1 MKACLQAMQQNTH
14 GKRESELSY
23 FLISCSLC
31 RHDRS
36 GMDQG
41 AHPKTTGGSFA
52 NAADSRGCDTCAS
65 HNFEHSS
72 VQDGPSKQLSMTW
85 KQAVRAIVSR
95 NRLVHKELCILVC
108 KSIMNRLHH
117 VTG

>member
-14 GKRESELSY
+14 RKRESELSY

-31 RHDRS
+31 RHHCS

-41 AHPKTTGGSFA
+41 AHPKTIGGSFA
-52 NAADSRGCDTCAS
+52 KAADSKGCDTSAS
-65 HNFEHSS
+65 HNLELSS
-72 VQDGPSKQLSMTW
+72 VQDGPSKRLRMTME
-85 KQAVRAIVSR
+85 QAMRATVLR
-95 NRLVHKELCILVC
+95 NRLVYGKLSKLVC
-108 KSIMNRLHH
+108 KSIMNRLHD

>member
-1 MKACLQAMQQNTH
+1 MH
-14 GKRESELSY
+14 
-23 FLISCSLC
+23 

-52 NAADSRGCDTCAS
+52 KAADSKGCDMRAS

-85 KQAVRAIVSR
+85 KQAVRAIVLR
-95 NRLVHKELCILVC
+95 NRLVHKKL
-108 KSIMNRLHH
+108 
-117 VTG
+117 